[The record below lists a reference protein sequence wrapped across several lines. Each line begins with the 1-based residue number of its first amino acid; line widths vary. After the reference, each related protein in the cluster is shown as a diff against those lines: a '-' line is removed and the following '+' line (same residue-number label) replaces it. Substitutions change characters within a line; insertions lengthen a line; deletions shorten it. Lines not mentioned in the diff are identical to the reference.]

1 MCQNTKKGVIMTQ
14 QKEFYPLLAQLIN
27 FIAQWEKDSKTQLQ
41 FELNRPIKLS
51 EIENILQSSRVA
63 SGPGLCYNL
72 SILEKFLF
80 IQEII
85 DDREKV
91 HLISFNHPSKMK
103 IYMYCLEKT
112 KKEQPA

>member
-1 MCQNTKKGVIMTQ
+1 MTQ
-14 QKEFYPLLAQLIN
+14 QKKFYPLLAQLIN
-27 FIAQWEKDSKTQLQ
+27 FIALWEKDSKTKLQ
-41 FELNRPIKLS
+41 FESDKFIKLS

-80 IQEII
+80 TQKVI
-85 DDREKV
+85 DDRQKTD
-91 HLISFNHPSKMK
+91 LISFNHPSKMK